1 MLAFMLDTL
10 WQLLRGVPLTLSLTA
25 LAVANGFV
33 IALALVLMRSS
44 RLLIWPARLY
54 VFLFRSVPLLVLI
67 FLVYYGLSQ
76 FPSIR
81 ASFLWPYL
89 REPYWCAIIALSL
102 NTSAYSSEIIRGGFQ
117 AIPRGQIE
125 AAMATGMSRLTLLR
139 RILLPIAIRQALPA
153 YCSEIILLL
162 KATSLVSIIT
172 LMEITGIAH
181 RIIASTYRPFE
192 VFICAGAIY
201 LTMNFVITR
210 IFLSIEYRL
219 SPHLRPAPDAPAP
232 PREASA

>member
-10 WQLLRGVPLTLSLTA
+10 WQLVGGVPLTLSLTA
-25 LAVANGFV
+25 FAVVNGFI
-33 IALALVLMRSS
+33 IALVLVLMRSS

-54 VFLFRSVPLLVLI
+54 VFLFRSVPLLMLI

-76 FPSIR
+76 FPSLR

-102 NTSAYSSEIIRGGFQ
+102 NTSAYSSELIRGGFQ
-117 AIPRGQIE
+117 AIPQGQIE
-125 AAMATGMSRLTLLR
+125 AAMATGMSRFTLLR

-210 IFLSIEYRL
+210 LFLSLEYRL

-232 PREASA
+232 LREASA

>member
-10 WQLLRGVPLTLSLTA
+10 WQLLGGIPLTLSLTA

-76 FPSIR
+76 FPSLR

-125 AAMATGMSRLTLLR
+125 AAMATGMSRFTLLR
-139 RILLPIAIRQALPA
+139 RILLPLAIRQALPA

-219 SPHLRPAPDAPAP
+219 SPHLRPAPDAPAL